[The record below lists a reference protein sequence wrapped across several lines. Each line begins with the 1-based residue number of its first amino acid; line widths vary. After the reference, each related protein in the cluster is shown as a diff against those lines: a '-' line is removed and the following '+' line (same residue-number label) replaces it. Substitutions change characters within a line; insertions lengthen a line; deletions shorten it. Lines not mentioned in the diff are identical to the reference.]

1 VSLEENKAIVRKL
14 IEAVNKQDLA
24 LLDDLVVRDYV
35 NQTMRM
41 TNREAFK
48 KTLNIQ
54 YGGFPDVHRTIE
66 DIIAEGDKV
75 WVRAKITGTHTGDY
89 LGIAP
94 TGKKFVMPA
103 VSMYRIVDGK
113 ITEGWSVWDSLDL
126 FKQLGIIEYTEQGK
140 TLFPENE

>member
-1 VSLEENKAIVRKL
+1 MSLEANKAIVRKL
-14 IEAVNKQDLA
+14 IKAVNKHDLTA
-24 LLDDLVVRDYV
+24 LDELIVSDYV

-41 TNREAFK
+41 ASREAFK
-48 KTLNIQ
+48 KALSVQ
-54 YGGFPDVHRTIE
+54 YGGFPDIHRTIE

-103 VSMYRIVDGK
+103 
-113 ITEGWSVWDSLDL
+113 
-126 FKQLGIIEYTEQGK
+126 
-140 TLFPENE
+140 